1 MQRQQQQHQQQHQQQ
16 QQQRVPRKMVRLYLD
31 NVVPRTIK
39 LFDESTVVKEEKEI
53 VRIYSIDGIFLM
65 DQKGRF
71 IRQRVVDDSLGPAN
85 EIYTIGDIAFKVDRS
100 EWQNCDSGDE
110 TIQLQPHH
118 VVGKQLVTKYWLRR
132 GAPTALTIV
141 TQSNVVQDFY
151 FLVAAADLQ
160 SLREHINVDIATFLS
175 MLMLC

>member
-1 MQRQQQQHQQQHQQQ
+1 MQQQ
-16 QQQRVPRKMVRLYLD
+16 QQQQQQQQHKQRKMVRLYLD
-31 NVVPRTIK
+31 KVVPRTLK
-39 LFDESTVVKEEKEI
+39 LFDDLLQLVKEEKEI

-71 IRQRVVDDSLGPAN
+71 IRQRVVDDSLASAE
-85 EIYTIGDIAFKVDRS
+85 EIYTIGDISFKVDRS
-100 EWQNCDSGDE
+100 EWQNCDSGDDS
-110 TIQLQPHH
+110 ISQLLPHH
-118 VVGKQLVTKYWLRR
+118 VVSKQLVTKYWLRR

-151 FLVAAADLQ
+151 FLVAAADLE
-160 SLREHINVDIATFLS
+160 SLREHINADIATFLS

>member
-1 MQRQQQQHQQQHQQQ
+1 MQQQHDQHK
-16 QQQRVPRKMVRLYLD
+16 PRKMVRLFLD

-39 LFDESTVVKEEKEI
+39 LLDDSTQLKELVKEEKEI

-71 IRQRVVDDSLGPAN
+71 VRQRVVDDSLALTN

-100 EWQNCDSGDE
+100 EWQNWDGNDCIG
-110 TIQLQPHH
+110 QLQPHH
-118 VVGKQLVTKYWLRR
+118 VVAKQLVTKYWLRR

-141 TQSNVVQDFY
+141 STLNSKTLPVVQDFY
-151 FLVAAADLQ
+151 FLVASADLE
-160 SLREHINVDIATFLS
+160 SLREHINADIATFLS

>member
-1 MQRQQQQHQQQHQQQ
+1 
-16 QQQRVPRKMVRLYLD
+16 MVRLYLD

-65 DQKGRF
+65 NQKGRF

-100 EWQNCDSGDE
+100 EWQNCDSGDDS
-110 TIQLQPHH
+110 ISQLQPHH

-141 TQSNVVQDFY
+141 NTNTPPIIQDFY
-151 FLVAAADLQ
+151 FLVAAADLE
-160 SLREHINVDIATFLS
+160 SLREHINTDIATFLS